1 MKNKPTPR
9 QKTIRTLKA
18 NFTATPTDAPATQ
31 STAATA
37 TKRKLDAMPDRVDL
51 RDWFYQPSLAPLPDQ
66 IVNCDRVP
74 EILDQGQEGACT
86 GYALAAV
93 INFHLDQRHI
103 RRRASERMLYEMA
116 RRYDEWPGED
126 YEGSSARG
134 GIKGWCAHGVC
145 PRELWKPTL
154 HGPTHLTPQRAA
166 AALGTPGGAYY
177 RVQHRQ
183 VRDMHS
189 ALHEAGI
196 LYCTL
201 MVHEGW
207 GEVGNHTSD
216 WLELNYVESGNV
228 LQRRLPVIRRKG
240 RADAGHAIAIVG
252 YTRQGFIIQN
262 SWGQSWGGDGFALL
276 PYEDYL
282 LHATDVWVAQLGVPV
297 DMNLWTD
304 GGTADTTAG
313 LHRAQTEIP
322 LEDIRPYVIDVS
334 NNGELNKS
342 GKYWTFPE
350 DLERLVEKTIPERTK
365 TWARKRIMLYLHGGL
380 NSEGDVARRIIAFR
394 DVCLA
399 NEIYPVHVMWES
411 GAGETVR
418 SLIKDNFTDTDDR
431 AGGVGD
437 WLKKVRDGVVEAKDW
452 SLELTL
458 ALPGTALWDE
468 MKENA
473 RLASEHPD
481 KLGGMQYL
489 AHYVKKAIQ
498 QSGGNGSPKDWEIHL
513 VGHSAGSIFAAYA
526 MKLLVSL
533 GLPVATINFLAPAV
547 TVELFQKLLLPLI
560 AQKKIPRPGLFL
572 LNDET
577 ERDDTVGPYGKSLL
591 YLVSNAFEHKRG
603 RPLLG
608 MERFVSDRGTT
619 GGTDTVASLN
629 ALYNDSVGGLPGIV
643 LSPTRDP
650 KAPEDSRAQ
659 STSHGGFDNDI
670 DTLNSVLCRILGKKK
685 NADLKRPFT
694 KRDLGF

>member
-1 MKNKPTPR
+1 MPAKPARKTPAAPR
-9 QKTIRTLKA
+9 ALP
-18 NFTATPTDAPATQ
+18 TATATTPTDAPATQ
-31 STAATA
+31 SRAATA
-37 TKRKLDAMPDRVDL
+37 TRRKLDAMPDRVDL

-93 INFHLDQRHI
+93 INFHLEQRHI

-134 GIKGWCAHGVC
+134 AIQGWCAHGVC
-145 PRELWKPTL
+145 PRELWQPTL
-154 HGPTHLTPQRAA
+154 HGPTHLTPERAA
-166 AALGTPGGAYY
+166 AALTTPGGAYY

-189 ALHEAGI
+189 ALNEAGI

-201 MVHEGW
+201 MVHAGW
-207 GEVGNHTSD
+207 GEAGKLPGD
-216 WLELNYVESGNV
+216 WLDLCYVESGNV
-228 LQRRLPVIRRKG
+228 LQRRLPVIRRVG
-240 RADAGHAIAIVG
+240 SADAGHAIALVG
-252 YTRQGFIIQN
+252 YTRHGFIIQN
-262 SWGQSWGGDGFALL
+262 SWGQTWGADGFALL

-297 DMNLWTD
+297 EMNLWTE
-304 GGTADTTAG
+304 GGAADTTAG
-313 LHRAQTEIP
+313 LQRAHAEIP

-350 DLERLVEKTIPERTK
+350 DVERLVKKTIIDRTK
-365 TWARKRIMLYLHGGL
+365 TWARKRVMLYLHGGL
-380 NSEGDVARRIIAFR
+380 NSEADVARRIIAFR

-418 SLIKDNFTDTDDR
+418 SIIADHFTDTDNR
-431 AGGVGD
+431 AGGIGD
-437 WLKKVRDGVVEAKDW
+437 WLKKLRDGVVEAKDW

-458 ALPGTALWDE
+458 ALPGAALWDE

-481 KLGGMQYL
+481 KQGGMQYL
-489 AHYVKKAIQ
+489 ARYVEDAVAQNI
-498 QSGGNGSPKDWEIHL
+498 GGSSPKDWELHI

-526 MKLLVSL
+526 MKLLTGL
-533 GLPVATINFLAPAV
+533 GLPIATINFLAPAV
-547 TVELFQKLLLPLI
+547 TMELFQKLLVPLI
-560 AQKKIPRPGLFL
+560 AQKKIPRPGLFIL
-572 LNDET
+572 GDEA

-608 MERFVSDRGTT
+608 MERFVSDRGTAAAA
-619 GGTDTVASLN
+619 DTVPAMN
-629 ALYNDSVGGLPGIV
+629 ALFKDPLGGLPGIV
-643 LSPTRDP
+643 IAGTAD
-650 KAPEDSRAQ
+650 PEDSRSQ
-659 STSHGGFDNDI
+659 STSHGGFDNDA

-685 NADLKRPFT
+685 VSALPRAFT
-694 KRDLGF
+694 KRDLAY